1 MDNEKIDELIK
12 EYLMEKAAGISLE
25 RSNDCPSEAELSD
38 YLNHS
43 LTRQQDEKI
52 SRHVATCLYCLEQL
66 DQGQRASRAREYK
79 KEPSPPGR
87 VIQRAKDIA
96 IRTDQQTKD
105 RICPYCRRVLP
116 TPLEEPSSVRRREAG
131 KPSIWL
137 KKGRW
142 LIGALLAF
150 GLSFFFPRYF
160 LQFLILAAILG
171 GKWIFD
177 TASTRTLIMIY
188 DAWRRRDRGEQDK
201 IVEKLKKRF
210 ESRR

>member
-12 EYLMEKAAGISLE
+12 EYLVEKAAGISLE

-79 KEPSPPGR
+79 KEPGPLGR

-105 RICPYCRRVLP
+105 RICPYCHRVLP

-150 GLSFFFPRYF
+150 GLSFFLF
-160 LQFLILAAILG
+160 LKFVALPGVEDHALWILAIFATTVAILSRN
-171 GKWIFD
+171 KKD
-177 TASTRTLIMIY
+177 T
-188 DAWRRRDRGEQDK
+188 QDQP
-201 IVEKLKKRF
+201 
-210 ESRR
+210 